1 MAALACVGFAAFLVL
16 RTAMVHGCSEDA
28 LPKFGQDTVLVWKS
42 QHQEE
47 SSELVVRI
55 ARFQP
60 DRYIEW
66 ENRTTQGTVY
76 MPAKVVR
83 EAKVFV
89 HSSLFQGGSD
99 TKGKNATILWLSER
113 IFQELKSRGKVRIS
127 LDSIPGWMTVMGA
140 ERISVQV
147 NRSPMDLPVVRT
159 VDDRGCERWFL
170 DDAHNPLMVK
180 LAVRGFVQ
188 SLVSIT
194 TDKPNTL
201 RWIKGHKLAKPPQAP

>member
-1 MAALACVGFAAFLVL
+1 MAALAHLGFAAFLAFCMA
-16 RTAMVHGCSEDA
+16 TAHGLSEAA

-55 ARFQP
+55 ARFLP

-76 MPAKVVR
+76 MPVKAVR

-99 TKGKNATILWLSER
+99 TKGKNVTILWLSER
-113 IFQELKSRGKVRIS
+113 LFRELKSRGKARIS
-127 LDSIPGWMTVMGA
+127 LDSIPGWVTVTGA

-147 NRSPMDLPVVRT
+147 NRSPTDLPVVRT

-170 DDAHNPLMVK
+170 DAADNPLMVK

-201 RWIKGHKLAKPPQAP
+201 RWIKGRKLENPPQAP

>member
-1 MAALACVGFAAFLVL
+1 MAALAHIGFAAFLAL
-16 RTAMVHGCSEDA
+16 RVAMAHGFAEDA
-28 LPKFGQDTVLVWKS
+28 LPKFGRDTVLVWES
-42 QHQEE
+42 RHQEE

-55 ARFQP
+55 ARFLP

-76 MPAKVVR
+76 MPATAVR

-89 HSSLFQGGSD
+89 HASLFQGGSD
-99 TKGKNATILWLSER
+99 TTGKNATILWLSER
-113 IFQELKSRGKVRIS
+113 LFRELKSRGKAKIS
-127 LDSIPGWMTVMGA
+127 LDSIPGWVTVTGA

-147 NRSPMDLPVVRT
+147 NRSPADLPVVRT

-170 DDAHNPLMVK
+170 DAPDNPLMVK

-201 RWIKGHKLAKPPQAP
+201 RWIKGRKLENPPQAR